1 VARDYVGKLKVK
13 TPSVE
18 QETLRLI
25 VDARARPL
33 PFSRERADAGGV
45 PAILIDNSKARGD
58 HGQLD

>member
-1 VARDYVGKLKVK
+1 MNDGALREVARDYVGKLKVK

-33 PFSRERADAGGV
+33 PFPGRGRMRAACR
-45 PAILIDNSKARGD
+45 PFS
-58 HGQLD
+58 